1 MTFSV
6 RILGSSSA
14 LPTVKRQ
21 TSAQAVLYNGTPY
34 LVDCGE
40 ATQIRMREYSL
51 PFGRLRNIFISHI
64 HGDHIFGLFGLLSTF
79 SMLGRKTELN
89 IYCPERLE
97 QICSSL
103 FASLDH
109 DLGFKVNYKY
119 LQPDGFQLIHS
130 DKNLEVY
137 SFPLV
142 HTKPTWGFL
151 FREVEKER
159 NIIRE
164 CIEEY
169 GLSIAQIISL
179 KRGEDVI
186 LDNGKLLK
194 SDEATKLPPSPK
206 TYVYCSDT
214 LPLKRLA
221 DFAQNADLLY
231 HEATFMAKDAELA
244 KLTCHTTATQAAELA
259 KSLLAKRLVLGHFS
273 TRYPSLEIMSEART
287 IFPDAIEARDG
298 LEIEI

>member
-14 LPTVKRQ
+14 LPTVNRQ

-51 PFGRLRNIFISHI
+51 PFGRLRNIFVSHI

-89 IYCPERLE
+89 IYCPEKLE
-97 QICSSL
+97 QICTSL

-109 DLGFKVNYKY
+109 NLGFKVNYKY
-119 LQPDGFQLIHS
+119 LQADGLQLIHS
-130 DKNLEVY
+130 DKNLSVY
-137 SFPLV
+137 SFPVV

-151 FREVEKER
+151 FRENEKER
-159 NIIRE
+159 NIIKDY
-164 CIEEY
+164 IEEY
-169 GLSIAQIISL
+169 NLSIAQIVSL
-179 KRGEDVI
+179 KRGEDVM
-186 LDNGKLLK
+186 LDCGKLLK
-194 SDEATKLPPSPK
+194 SDEATKLPAPPK
-206 TYVYCSDT
+206 TYVYCSDS

-221 DFAQNADLLY
+221 DFATDVDLLY
-231 HEATFMAKDAELA
+231 HEATFMDKDAELA
-244 KLTCHTTATQAAELA
+244 KLTCHTTAIQAAELA
-259 KSLLAKRLVLGHFS
+259 KSLSAKKLVLGHFS
-273 TRYPSLEIMSEART
+273 TRYPAAEIMSEART
-287 IFPDAIEARDG
+287 IFTSAIEARDG